1 MSSKSLNI
9 RLGFEITEKSE
20 ETVLPLK
27 NDFID
32 LLDAIKNA
40 GSISAGAKK
49 LGYSY
54 RHVWN
59 ELKSWEAEFG
69 RPLLERGRGKNSELS
84 EFAEKLLWAN
94 KEVQAKYKEQI
105 ADLQAGISQSF
116 RKAFQD
122 SWDPVTIEGCG
133 DSALNMLRELPDAR
147 EVEVNFTTSRNGLE
161 AMSAGKCDVAG
172 FNFPVGSTKD
182 SEAFRTFGSLLP
194 ADEIRLISFA
204 TRLQGLVTQKG
215 NPKKIY
221 SVLDIACKK
230 AKFVNRRTGTG
241 TRILFDQVL
250 KASGMEPQEIIGY
263 DDISDSQFLTAV
275 QVASGK
281 ADVGVCTENV
291 AKESPLEF
299 IPLVKE
305 VYFLACKKEFLDT
318 AKGQEFIAFLKN
330 IDWDNYK
337 EKLSGYD
344 FKNIGEIRTVNEVFG

>member
-1 MSSKSLNI
+1 MSSKSFNI
-9 RLGFEITEKSE
+9 RLGFEVTENNE
-20 ETVLPLK
+20 EGVLPLK

-32 LLDAIKNA
+32 LIDAIKST
-40 GSISAGAKK
+40 GSISAAAKK
-49 LGYSY
+49 LGFSY
-54 RHVWN
+54 RHIWN
-59 ELKSWEAEFG
+59 ELKRWEEKFG
-69 RPLLERGRGKNSELS
+69 QPLLERGRGKNSELS

-94 KEVQAKYKEQI
+94 KEVQAKYTKQI

-116 RKAFQD
+116 RKAFKAT
-122 SWDPVTIEGCG
+122 WDPVTIEGCG
-133 DSALNMLRELPDAR
+133 DSALNMLREMPDAL
-147 EVEVNFTTSRNGLE
+147 ELEVNFTTSRSGLE
-161 AMSAGKCDVAG
+161 ALLAGKCDVAG

-194 ADEIRLISFA
+194 DRELRLVCFA

-250 KASGMEPQEIIGY
+250 KASGMEPEEIIGY

-305 VYFLACKKEFLDT
+305 VYYLACKKEFLDT
-318 AKGQEFIAFLKN
+318 SKGQEFLAFLKS
-330 IDWDNYK
+330 IDWNQYK
-337 EKLSGYD
+337 EKLAGYD
-344 FKNIGEIRTVNEVFG
+344 FKNIGEVKKVNEVFA